1 MNTPHTV
8 MQRIVKLGLILMMGV
23 SVTACS
29 SDQKW
34 KEEVQLSDGRVI
46 VVERDLL
53 TEGGGD
59 EWALN
64 RSGSKPKDELIR
76 FEYPFGSGK
85 TIEWH
90 SIKKSPNRYPE
101 MPLVLDV
108 ESETPIIFSSVFG
121 NGGCQV
127 YSKYIFQNS
136 RWIEEQL
143 QPVFEKRAT
152 NLLIFDSRNKRAFFD
167 LESKR
172 ENNSDVTLQIFKQ
185 VGPKHPYCR

>member
-1 MNTPHTV
+1 MNTSQTL

-23 SVTACS
+23 SMCACS
-29 SDQKW
+29 SDQHW
-34 KEEVQLSDGRVI
+34 KEEVQLSDGKVI

-76 FEYPFGSGK
+76 FEYPQGSGK

-90 SIKKSPNRYPE
+90 SIKKSPNKYPE

-108 ESETPIIFSSVFG
+108 ESEVLVIFSSVFG

-127 YSKYIFQNS
+127 YSKYLFQNG
-136 RWIEEQL
+136 RWIEEKLPPQ
-143 QPVFEKRAT
+143 FEKRDT
-152 NLLIFDSRNKRAFFD
+152 NLLIFDSRNKRAFYD
-167 LESKR
+167 LEVKR
-172 ENNSDVTLQIFKQ
+172 KNNANVTLQIFKQ